1 MIKTLGHILKYGK
14 KTSPNRHAFLF
25 KLNYV
30 LIILMSIAIEHN
42 CVTLHQKLISQ
53 MGLLL

>member
-1 MIKTLGHILKYGK
+1 MNKTLGHILKYGK
-14 KTSPNRHAFLF
+14 KYPKRHAFLF

-30 LIILMSIAIEHN
+30 LIIMMSIAIEHN

>member
-1 MIKTLGHILKYGK
+1 MNKTLGHILKYE
-14 KTSPNRHAFLF
+14 KTYPKRHAFLF

-30 LIILMSIAIEHN
+30 LIIMMSIAIEHN